1 MYLCKSCTILKNL
14 SKRLGMAIIKNTCR
28 DKKVEVYKS
37 MSEEKIN
44 PLGSAPIGKLMVKFA
59 VPSIVAM
66 LVGALYNIVDQLFI
80 GHAVGTLGNAATN
93 IAFPFTT
100 SCLALALLF
109 GIGGASCF
117 NLSLGRGNKEAAP
130 YFVGN
135 AIAMLVFC
143 GTLLFVIA
151 QLFLEPLLVLFGSPA
166 DVLPYAM
173 PYVRITSIGFPFL
186 LLGTGG
192 GHLMRADG
200 SPKMTMISNLT
211 GAAINVVLDA
221 LFVLVFQWGMEGA
234 ALATIIGQFVS
245 ACIVIRYMRGFK
257 TVKLMKQHFVP
268 NVKYIKD
275 IASIGMGSFFNQ
287 LAMMLVQ
294 IVLNNSLKHY
304 GALSV
309 YGEAIPIACTGI
321 VMKVNQIFF
330 SIIIGIAQGSQPV
343 ESFNYG
349 ARNYKRV
356 KEAYRLAATAGGVIS
371 VCSFILFQT
380 LPRQLLALF
389 GEGSQEYFEFGVK
402 TFRVMLFFT
411 WMNFMQPITSTFF
424 TSIGKAIKGVFLSM
438 TRQILFLLPLI
449 LFLPTLWGIDGI
461 LVAGPIADCL
471 AGVTAIVMVI
481 VEFRK
486 MGEKEK

>member
-1 MYLCKSCTILKNL
+1 
-14 SKRLGMAIIKNTCR
+14 
-28 DKKVEVYKS
+28 
-37 MSEEKIN
+37 MSEEKVN

-59 VPSIVAM
+59 VPSIIAM

-80 GHAVGTLGNAATN
+80 GHAIGTLGNAATN

-117 NLSLGRGNKEAAP
+117 NLSLGRGDKKEAP
-130 YFVGN
+130 YFMGN
-135 AIAMLVFC
+135 ALVMLIGC
-143 GTLLFVIA
+143 GTLLLLIT
-151 QLFLEPLLVLFGSPA
+151 QLFLEPLLILFGSPA
-166 DVLPYAM
+166 DVMPYAV

-200 SPKMTMISNLT
+200 SPKMTMISNIT
-211 GAAINVVLDA
+211 GALLNVVLDA
-221 LFVLVFQWGMEGA
+221 LFVLIFHWGMEGA
-234 ALATIIGQFVS
+234 ALATIIGQLVS
-245 ACIVIRYMRGFK
+245 ACIVLHYMRHTK
-257 TVKLMKQHFVP
+257 TVPLLKQHFVP
-268 NVKYIKD
+268 CLQYIKH
-275 IASIGMGSFFNQ
+275 IVAIGMGSFFNQ

-309 YGEAIPIACTGI
+309 YGESIPIACTGI

-330 SIIIGIAQGSQPV
+330 SVIIGIAQGSQPV

-349 ARNYKRV
+349 AKNYKRV
-356 KEAYRLAATAGGVIS
+356 KDAYRLAAISGGVIS
-371 VCSFILFQT
+371 LASFALFQT
-380 LPRQLLALF
+380 VPKQLLELF
-389 GEGSQEYFEFGVK
+389 GEGSPEYFEFGVK

-411 WMNFMQPITSTFF
+411 WLNFMQPITSTFF

-449 LFLPTLWGIDGI
+449 LFLPVFLGIDGI
-461 LVAGPIADCL
+461 LVAGPIADVL
-471 AGVTAIVMVI
+471 SGITAILMV
-481 VEFRK
+481 VFEFKK
-486 MGEKEK
+486 MGKEQPRP

>member
-1 MYLCKSCTILKNL
+1 
-14 SKRLGMAIIKNTCR
+14 
-28 DKKVEVYKS
+28 
-37 MSEEKIN
+37 MSEEKVN
-44 PLGSAPIGKLMVKFA
+44 PLGIAPVGKLMVKFA
-59 VPSIVAM
+59 IPSIVAM

-109 GIGGASCF
+109 GIGGASCY
-117 NLSLGRGNKEAAP
+117 NLNLGKGNRKEAP

-135 AIAMLVFC
+135 AATMLVLC
-143 GTLLFVIA
+143 GITLLIIA
-151 QLFLEPLLVLFGSPA
+151 QLFLKPLLVLFGSPA
-166 DVLPYAM
+166 DVLPYAV
-173 PYVRITSIGFPFL
+173 PYVRITSIGFPFM

-221 LFVLVFQWGMEGA
+221 LFVLVFEWGMEGA

-245 ACIVIRYMRGFK
+245 ACIVINYMRNFK
-257 TVKLMKQHFVP
+257 TVTLLKEHFIIRF
-268 NVKYIKD
+268 KYIKS
-275 IASIGMGSFFNQ
+275 IAAIGMGSFFNQ

-309 YGEAIPIACTGI
+309 YGESIPIACTGI

-349 ARNYKRV
+349 AGNYKRV
-356 KEAYRLAATAGGVIS
+356 KDAYRLAVIAGGSIS

-389 GEGSQEYFEFGVK
+389 GEGSAEYFEFGVK
-402 TFRVMLFFT
+402 TFRVMLLFT
-411 WMNFMQPITSTFF
+411 WLNFLQPITSTFF

-438 TRQILFLLPLI
+438 TRQIIFLLPLI
-449 LFLPTLWGIDGI
+449 LFLPVIWGIDGI

-471 AGVTAIVMVI
+471 SGVTAVIMVI
-481 VEFRK
+481 CEFRK
-486 MGEKEK
+486 MQSSVSV

>member
-1 MYLCKSCTILKNL
+1 MT
-14 SKRLGMAIIKNTCR
+14 
-28 DKKVEVYKS
+28 EVR
-37 MSEEKIN
+37 EN

-100 SCLALALLF
+100 SCMALALLF

-117 NLSLGRGNKEAAP
+117 NLNMGKGNKKDAP

-135 AIAMLVFC
+135 SVMMLMIC
-143 GTLLFVIA
+143 GTILLIIT
-151 QLFLEPLLVLFGSPA
+151 QIFLEPLLILFGSPA
-166 DVLPYAM
+166 DVLPYAK

-186 LLGTGG
+186 MLGTGG

-211 GAAINVVLDA
+211 GAILNVVLDA
-221 LFVLVFQWGMEGA
+221 LFVLVFHWGMEGA
-234 ALATIIGQFVS
+234 ALATIIGQAAS
-245 ACIVIRYMRGFK
+245 GCIVLNYMRHFK
-257 TVKLMKQHFVP
+257 TVPLLKEHFIP
-268 NVKYIKD
+268 NFKYIKN
-275 IASIGMGSFFNQ
+275 IAAIGMASFFNQ

-304 GALSV
+304 GSLSV

-330 SIIIGIAQGSQPV
+330 SIIIGIGQGSQPI

-349 ARNYKRV
+349 AKNYKRV
-356 KEAYRLAATAGGVIS
+356 KDAYRLAAIAGGVIS
-371 VCSFILFQT
+371 MCSFILFQT
-380 LPRQLLALF
+380 IPRQLLALF
-389 GEGSQEYFEFGVK
+389 GEGSAEYFEFGIK

-411 WMNFMQPITSTFF
+411 WLNFMQPITSTFF
-424 TSIGKAIKGVFLSM
+424 TSIGKSIKGVFLSM
-438 TRQILFLLPLI
+438 TRQIIFLLPLI

-461 LVAGPIADCL
+461 LVAGPIADCM
-471 AGVTAIVMVI
+471 AGVTAVIMVI
-481 VEFRK
+481 YEFKK
-486 MGEKEK
+486 MGKNG

>member
-1 MYLCKSCTILKNL
+1 MN
-14 SKRLGMAIIKNTCR
+14 
-28 DKKVEVYKS
+28 
-37 MSEEKIN
+37 EEKIN
-44 PLGSAPIGKLMVKFA
+44 PLGSASIGKLMVKFA

-80 GHAVGTLGNAATN
+80 GHAVGTMGNAATN

-117 NLSLGRGNKEAAP
+117 NLTLGRGDKEKAP
-130 YFVGN
+130 FFVGN
-135 AIAMLVFC
+135 AITMLIVC
-143 GTLLFVIA
+143 GTILLVVSEI
-151 QLFLEPLLVLFGSPA
+151 FLEPLLILFGSPR
-166 DVLPYAM
+166 DVLPYAV
-173 PYVRITSIGFPFL
+173 PYVRITAIGFPFL

-211 GAAINVVLDA
+211 GAVINVVLDA
-221 LFVLVFQWGMEGA
+221 LFVLVFDWGMEGA

-245 ACIVIRYMRGFK
+245 ACIVLNYMRRFK
-257 TVKLMKQHFVP
+257 TMPLKKKHFVP
-268 NVKYIKD
+268 GFGFIKE
-275 IASIGMGSFFNQ
+275 IAAIGMGSFFNQ
-287 LAMMLVQ
+287 LAMMIVQ

-309 YGEAIPIACTGI
+309 YGESIPIACVGI

-349 ARNYKRV
+349 AKNYKRV
-356 KEAYRLAATAGGVIS
+356 RDAYKLAAVTAGAIS
-371 VCSFILFQT
+371 VCSFIVFQT
-380 LPRQLLALF
+380 IPGKILALF
-389 GEGSQEYFEFGVK
+389 GDGTPEYFEFGIK

-411 WMNFMQPITSTFF
+411 WLNFMQPVTSTFF

-438 TRQILFLLPLI
+438 TRQIIFLLPLI
-449 LFLPTLWGIDGI
+449 LFLPTMWGIDGI
-461 LVAGPIADCL
+461 LVAGPVADAL
-471 AGVTAIVMVI
+471 AGITAIIMV
-481 VEFRK
+481 VLEFRGMK
-486 MGEKEK
+486 KLECEL